1 MKNIMLSLMAM
12 QLIISILIAFT
23 LVHSMTL
30 GGFSF
35 ALLSAFLMCIWAL
48 VGGISFGIKIFA
60 WPFLVATTFAG
71 TLILFGFLK
80 HQKKYSPILVV
91 LGVASCEMLGL
102 MAIGQGG

>member
-12 QLIISILIAFT
+12 QLIITILIAFT

-48 VGGISFGIKIFA
+48 VGGI
-60 WPFLVATTFAG
+60 
-71 TLILFGFLK
+71 
-80 HQKKYSPILVV
+80 
-91 LGVASCEMLGL
+91 
-102 MAIGQGG
+102 